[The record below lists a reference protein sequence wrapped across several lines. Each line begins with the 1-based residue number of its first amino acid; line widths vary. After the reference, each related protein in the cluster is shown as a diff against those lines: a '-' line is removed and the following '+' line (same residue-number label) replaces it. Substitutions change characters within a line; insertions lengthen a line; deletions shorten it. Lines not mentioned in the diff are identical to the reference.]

1 LRAVARV
8 GEHRSDRFVAN
19 GFRAHAEFFGDV
31 LNFEKGLV
39 NRGDLRLQIEQFF
52 VTPGENRD
60 FSRFSDIRS
69 G

>member
-1 LRAVARV
+1 
-8 GEHRSDRFVAN
+8 VAN